1 MIYYAA
7 FVPGLQDVIAAV
19 VRGRLEDVTI
29 HKLLNGAVI
38 FETAC
43 SYDRLNFF
51 CFNNIFAVVSIV
63 EKAES
68 AGTFRRKEDGSSF
81 PSGILEEHMRAVIKA
96 GKNPVISENNRK
108 ILSFRIVFSIEN
120 RLAAVNEKIKRETE
134 AFISRASGLS
144 LSRSRPDTE
153 FWFLYRRE
161 GFSVFMKRLTRHA
174 SWEKQLHPGE
184 LPPPLAWTLCSL
196 AGLGE
201 KKSASLSVLDPFC
214 GYGSIPFQAFFRF
227 PVQKIYASDTSAEAV
242 QETRKKIGSVSPG
255 RFCEIFRSDFRAL
268 PPRPDMQ
275 NIDRIVT
282 DPPWGLYRETD
293 RNTAQFYREM
303 LDCFEKLLAAAGRAV
318 ILSAAAEALEKAAA
332 ESGFSVTNKIPIL
345 LSGKKAA
352 IFLLMRLPKKE
363 GCRT

>member
-7 FVPGLQDVIAAV
+7 FVPGLQDVIATL
-19 VRGRLEDVTI
+19 VRGRLDDVTI

-51 CFNNIFAVVSIV
+51 CFNNIFAVVSII
-63 EKAES
+63 EKAEP
-68 AGTFRRKEDGSSF
+68 AGTLRRDPDG
-81 PSGILEEHMRAVIKA
+81 PGALEEHMRAVIRA
-96 GKNPVISENNRK
+96 GKNPVISENNKK

-120 RLAAVNEKIKRETE
+120 KLAAVNEKLKKETE
-134 AFISRASGLS
+134 AFISRASALV
-144 LSRSRPDTE
+144 LNRSRPDTE

-184 LPPPLAWTLCSL
+184 LPPPFAWTLCSL

-214 GYGSIPFQAFFRF
+214 GYGSIPFQALFRF
-227 PVQKIYASDTSAEAV
+227 PVQKIYASDNSTEAV

-255 RFCEIFRSDFRAL
+255 RFCEIFKSDFRDL
-268 PPRPDMQ
+268 SLKPGMQ
-275 NIDRIVT
+275 NIDRIIT

-293 RNTAQFYREM
+293 RNAAQFYREM
-303 LDCFEKLLAAAGRAV
+303 LDCFERLLAAAGRAV
-318 ILSAAAEALEKAAA
+318 ILSAAVEALEKAAA
-332 ESGFSVTNKIPIL
+332 ESGLSITNKIPIL
-345 LSGKKAA
+345 LSGKRAA
-352 IFLLMRLPKKE
+352 IFLLKK
-363 GCRT
+363 GPL